1 MKVFCLLLLPASLLA
16 AILVL
21 AVTLWAHGDF
31 NVAHLNDEV
40 VAPIGGLSAAEVR
53 ELIE

>member
-21 AVTLWAHGDF
+21 AVALWAHGDF
-31 NVAHLNDEV
+31 NVAHLNEEV
-40 VAPIGGLSAAEVR
+40 VAPIGGLSAAQVR